1 MKKTDDMLVFQKISA
16 NFKVEIENVK
26 IGGGGGGIPVK

>member
-1 MKKTDDMLVFQKISA
+1 MKKTNSTSVFQKISA

-26 IGGGGGGIPVK
+26 IGGGGGGMPVK